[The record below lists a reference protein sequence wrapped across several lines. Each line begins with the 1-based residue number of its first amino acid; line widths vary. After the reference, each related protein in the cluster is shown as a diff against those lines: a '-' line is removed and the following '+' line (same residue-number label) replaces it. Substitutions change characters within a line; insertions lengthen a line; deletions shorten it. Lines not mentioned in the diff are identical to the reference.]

1 MQIGNVRVEYM
12 PLQEIVEADVNVKDH
27 DIGAIHESMNR
38 FGFTS
43 PLLMNEAT
51 MKLVAGHGRIEALKQ
66 KKQFG
71 EPRPN
76 NIEADE
82 AGNWLVP
89 VIRGISFK
97 DENEAQ
103 AYLLADNRLVELG
116 GWNTDALLEELKKL
130 SETSA
135 GLVGTG
141 FDDADLASLSQ
152 DLKRLEE
159 EGSDASLL
167 PVGAPKYEIVFD
179 DESQQAMW
187 FTFLNWLKNNT
198 DGETIGERLYQH
210 IELITGE

>member
-1 MQIGNVRVEYM
+1 MEIGKVRVEYM
-12 PLQEIVEADVNVKDH
+12 LLDEITEADINVKDH

-66 KKQFG
+66 KRQFN

-76 NIEADE
+76 NIEVDE
-82 AGNWLVP
+82 DNNWTVP

-116 GWNTDALLEELKKL
+116 GWNTNVLLEELEKL
-130 SETSA
+130 AEETD
-135 GLVGTG
+135 LTGTG
-141 FDDADLASLSQ
+141 FDQADIQQMYDDMEASVDDGQ
-152 DLKRLEE
+152 DK
-159 EGSDASLL
+159 GL
-167 PVGAPKYEIVFD
+167 PMGKPSYEIVFD
-179 DESQQAMW
+179 DETQQAQ
-187 FTFLNWLKNNT
+187 FYSFVRWLQDNY
-198 DGETIGERLYQH
+198 DGETIGERFYQH
-210 IELITGE
+210 IEMCMGE

>member
-1 MQIGNVRVEYM
+1 MEIGKVRVEYM
-12 PLQEIVEADVNVKDH
+12 LLDEITEADINVKDH

-51 MKLVAGHGRIEALKQ
+51 MKLVAGHGRIEALNQ
-66 KKQFG
+66 KRQFN

-76 NIEADE
+76 NIEVDE
-82 AGNWLVP
+82 DNNWTVP

-130 SETSA
+130 SQEA
-135 GLVGTG
+135 EGLAGTG

-152 DLKRLEE
+152 DLDKLNE
-159 EGSDASLL
+159 EGSDSSLL